1 MFNCYGGVCFSMRF
15 IRRFGTYFPYS
26 TNRVILEESMLI
38 SDVMYHTPGESGAF
52 NYIEALE
59 ESMLISD
66 VMYHTPGESGAFN
79 YIEASDDLDCLTSI
93 VSEPGAV
100 SVDSLLVGT
109 SVSFIQ
115 V

>member
-1 MFNCYGGVCFSMRF
+1 
-15 IRRFGTYFPYS
+15 
-26 TNRVILEESMLI
+26 
-38 SDVMYHTPGESGAF
+38 
-52 NYIEALE
+52 
-59 ESMLISD
+59 MLISD

-79 YIEASDDLDCLTSI
+79 YIEAS
-93 VSEPGAV
+93 V